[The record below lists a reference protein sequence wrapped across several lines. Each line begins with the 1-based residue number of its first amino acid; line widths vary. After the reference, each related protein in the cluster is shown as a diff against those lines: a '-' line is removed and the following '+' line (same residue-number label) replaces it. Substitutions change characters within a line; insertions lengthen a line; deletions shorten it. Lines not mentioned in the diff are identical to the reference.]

1 MESFGIARLTQRTG
15 GPFLKR
21 LAGRCGVS
29 ESPAQM
35 RRYHHGDLKSVLVAA
50 GREIMEAGGV
60 RALSL
65 REVARRAGVSHAAPA
80 HHFPSLSAFLS
91 ECAASGFGEFAD
103 ALIRARSDAFDSE
116 EAIAGMGRAYLAFAH
131 RNPVIF
137 RLMFDQSENRKPTP
151 IRSANGSRAY
161 DVLVE
166 ACRDLQPSVTAEEL
180 DFRASAIWSLVHGYA
195 DLMLEGQ
202 ISHEA
207 DAPEAVM
214 AHTQQMASRA
224 LLLLV
229 RGMLQA
235 PDPTELSESEVGWT
249 NRLPKATDG

>member
-1 MESFGIARLTQRTG
+1 MLLSYCYRMLFCEKPDSTFSQHALAGILSLPRYGRSENLSMESFGMARLTQRTG

-103 ALIRARSDAFDSE
+103 ALSRARSDAFDSE

-137 RLMFDQSENRKPTP
+137 RLGRQGN
-151 IRSANGSRAY
+151 RSACLLRGGTRGHQQGCKKQRPAAKVKRRNG
-161 DVLVE
+161 
-166 ACRDLQPSVTAEEL
+166 
-180 DFRASAIWSLVHGYA
+180 
-195 DLMLEGQ
+195 
-202 ISHEA
+202 
-207 DAPEAVM
+207 
-214 AHTQQMASRA
+214 
-224 LLLLV
+224 
-229 RGMLQA
+229 RGAKQ
-235 PDPTELSESEVGWT
+235 DP
-249 NRLPKATDG
+249 LPCNG